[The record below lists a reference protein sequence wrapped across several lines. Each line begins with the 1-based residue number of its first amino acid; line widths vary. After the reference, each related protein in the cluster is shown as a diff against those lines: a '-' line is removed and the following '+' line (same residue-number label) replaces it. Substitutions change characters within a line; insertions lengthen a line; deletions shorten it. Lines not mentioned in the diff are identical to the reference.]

1 MSEEP
6 VFSDRFIP
14 VLALPGV
21 LLNCADVALD
31 MLDGKPAPSILL
43 WLLFTLLFGLVSVVV
58 LTIPLHFIAKFQ
70 ILRSKG
76 LTRAKTVGVMVFG
89 LCLFIVGGLI
99 YQGAGKLFG
108 WLFEGSRFYLI
119 AGVAFVLFLLIYIP
133 YSLYRERKVRNK
145 LNVIDITPS
154 RRTENVEK

>member
-1 MSEEP
+1 MNEEP

-21 LLNCADVALD
+21 LLSCALFALD
-31 MLDGKPAPSILL
+31 MLDGRPAPSIWSWLFLTSSLGLL
-43 WLLFTLLFGLVSVVV
+43 SVVV

-76 LTRAKTVGVMVFG
+76 LTRTKTIGLMVFG
-89 LCLFIVGGLI
+89 LCLFIVGALI

-119 AGVAFVLFLLIYIP
+119 AGGALILFWLIYIP
-133 YSLYRERKVRNK
+133 YRLYREHKARSK
-145 LNVIDITPS
+145 LNVIDPKDT
-154 RRTENVEK
+154 VQ